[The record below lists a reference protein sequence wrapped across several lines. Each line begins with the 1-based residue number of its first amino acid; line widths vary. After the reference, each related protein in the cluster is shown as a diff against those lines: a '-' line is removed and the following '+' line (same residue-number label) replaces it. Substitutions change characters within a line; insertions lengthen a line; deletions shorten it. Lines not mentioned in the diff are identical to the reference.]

1 MRAFPTDARVSDGF
15 RDATSTSIDVNIS
28 FGFTQRRR
36 KDAWTDER
44 RVPRLGA
51 CSQFAQVF
59 RPAAEV
65 DEAAVTV
72 DEVRDDRRRRDATM
86 SILLR
91 DFTSSREGGRRG
103 ERVNPRVGT
112 ADSRR
117 LGCGGAEVQ
126 SAFARDFEFFNHD
139 VIMRLTDGDR
149 TYE

>member
-1 MRAFPTDARVSDGF
+1 MRAFPTDAGVSDGF
-15 RDATSTSIDVNIS
+15 RDAASTSIDVNIS

-72 DEVRDDRRRRDATM
+72 DEVRDDARRSTTM
-86 SILLR
+86 RCDDEYS
-91 DFTSSREGGRRG
+91 FTRFY
-103 ERVNPRVGT
+103 V
-112 ADSRR
+112 
-117 LGCGGAEVQ
+117 
-126 SAFARDFEFFNHD
+126 FARGWTTRRTRQPVGRDYEFAAAGPARGAD
-139 VIMRLTDGDR
+139 TERIRARLLSFSMT
-149 TYE
+149 T